1 MISILGAETA
11 VDSIL
16 EFFVSLSSSIG
27 LDILMVIF
35 VSLMA
40 VVFIASIIRLIW
52 CYESRAIRQMRKIN
66 KYLKENPKIN
76 DSNLVEFHNKMRH
89 LPRRFR
95 DRWQLFML
103 EREGSPSK
111 YMTVEYCVKRPLYN
125 SAILTVKKQIA
136 YATVVISIL
145 ALLTSIAFM
154 AGGTGERLL
163 SVSYLFEILLI
174 PLICALFGCIFCMIL
189 HLRYTS
195 VNNSFYDIF
204 TNFIRNIDKSTN
216 SMPDYVD
223 YELLF
228 TPKEIN
234 AGIPVLREYLE
245 KRALEEQRLLE
256 KAKQEE
262 ANHSPYNFADL
273 GVNGSQL
280 IERAVTESEKFMLS
294 KMQIQQEITDLEKQL
309 QKSEANK
316 EDIEREAN
324 KKLQAI
330 KENLER
336 LDKAMAETTN
346 RVEINYNR
354 RQATEEMN
362 KKAKLEK
369 DLENM
374 LAKEQVA
381 IDALKVEIQKR
392 KEIIEQNKEE
402 VETALKSEYD
412 TFSTKV
418 YQELTDK
425 VTRDTSEQMR
435 DLEMVIARLKAKVQE
450 YNKDIEKRDN
460 LVEARS
466 IEVENLRREL
476 LKAKK
481 LLKAGAAKKGKSHMT
496 QEDVDEL
503 IKEPPHYEPK
513 DELPSEEP
521 AKKAD
526 EFVEETNQPE
536 FVPEQ
541 PMAAEFTEEQPMQE
555 EFAPVENGENIYQEM
570 PQEGVYDQQF
580 AEPMEQQYVEQPM
593 YDAQPQDYNMNE
605 YAEPAGYDQ
614 FGEQPVEQFAENAPM
629 QQEFVE
635 EQPAQ
640 EMPAGDDF
648 AAEFTEPQ
656 PQVDETPA
664 EPESDDTHKQ
674 GKAGQVKKGAVKL
687 ARPGKKSKE
696 KAESSEEKADED
708 AKKLEEEAKA
718 AEEQK
723 AKEEEAKR
731 LAEEQKAAEEEA
743 RKAEEEKRRAE
754 DEAKRAEQDAELKK
768 KMDELH
774 QELQANK
781 KELQEMKE
789 EKAEQK
795 SNEKDE
801 LEALQEQI
809 NAENERLKKQQEELR
824 AQIDETLKTMEKAT
838 NATKAERTRNI
849 KKIKDLIS
857 QLKQE
862 AAEAK
867 ERGASKAE
875 INKINKSAAELVKV
889 IADYQTNKPI
899 SSQNYN
905 K

>member
-1 MISILGAETA
+1 MISFLGADDA
-11 VDSIL
+11 VGSMI
-16 EFFVSLSSSIG
+16 EFFQGIVGGLN
-27 LDILMVIF
+27 LDIILFIF
-35 VSLMA
+35 VGILA
-40 VVFIASIIRLIW
+40 AFFVAAIIRLIW
-52 CYESRAIRQMRKIN
+52 CYESRAMRQMRKIN

-76 DSNLVEFHNKMRH
+76 DSNLVEFHKKMRG

-103 EREGSPSK
+103 EREGSPSR

-125 SAILTVKKQIA
+125 SAILTVKKQIG
-136 YATVVISIL
+136 YATVVICIL
-145 ALLTSIAFM
+145 SLLFSIAYINITAADRVITITM
-154 AGGTGERLL
+154 LMQA
-163 SVSYLFEILLI
+163 LLI
-174 PLICALFGCIFCMIL
+174 PLFCGLFGCIFCMIL
-189 HLRYTS
+189 HLRYTA
-195 VNNSFYDIF
+195 VNNSLYDIF

-216 SMPDYVD
+216 AMPDYVD

-280 IERAVTESEKFMLS
+280 IERAVTESEKFMMS
-294 KMQIQQEITDLEKQL
+294 KIQIQQEITDLEKQL

-324 KKLQAI
+324 RKLQAI

-369 DLENM
+369 DLETM
-374 LAKEQVA
+374 LNKEQVA

-392 KEIIEQNKEE
+392 KEVIEENKEA

-412 TFSTKV
+412 TFATKV
-418 YQELTDK
+418 YQELSDK
-425 VTRDTSEQMR
+425 VTRDNSEQMR

-450 YNKDIEKRDN
+450 YNKDLEKRDN

-476 LKAKK
+476 NKAKN
-481 LLKAGAAKKGKSHMT
+481 LLKNNSKNRGKGGKSA
-496 QEDVDEL
+496 EDIDNL
-503 IKEPPHYEPK
+503 IKEPTHYEPK
-513 DELPSEEP
+513 NEEKVETQPEASTDHFEPVPP
-521 AKKAD
+521 APAD
-526 EFVEETNQPE
+526 EFVAEAPAPQDQFEEVPADN

-541 PMAAEFTEEQPMQE
+541 PAEQFVEEPVQEQFAPVNEQPMQYAE
-555 EFAPVENGENIYQEM
+555 APQDEFVAPVEQFEPQQDFVAQNAEMPQDNFVPVDNGEFAPTQMPQDNFAPVEQT
-570 PQEGVYDQQF
+570 
-580 AEPMEQQYVEQPM
+580 
-593 YDAQPQDYNMNE
+593 
-605 YAEPAGYDQ
+605 
-614 FGEQPVEQFAENAPM
+614 PVEQNENTPVEVVEPAPV
-629 QQEFVE
+629 VE
-635 EQPAQ
+635 EK
-640 EMPAGDDF
+640 DK
-648 AAEFTEPQ
+648 TE
-656 PQVDETPA
+656 ENK
-664 EPESDDTHKQ
+664 EKKGNSL
-674 GKAGQVKKGAVKL
+674 GQVKKSGVKI
-687 ARPGKKSKE
+687 ARPGKKVEESKSKE
-696 KAESSEEKADED
+696 
-708 AKKLEEEAKA
+708 
-718 AEEQK
+718 
-723 AKEEEAKR
+723 
-731 LAEEQKAAEEEA
+731 
-743 RKAEEEKRRAE
+743 
-754 DEAKRAEQDAELKK
+754 AELDADQMKK
-768 KMDELH
+768 RVDELH
-774 QELQANK
+774 EELQK
-781 KELQEMKE
+781 SKQEIKEIKE
-789 EKAEQK
+789 EQRNAEQEK
-795 SNEKDE
+795 ITAEAEKVAAEKEKKAAEKDE

-809 NAENERLKKQQEELR
+809 NVENERLKKQQEELR

-849 KKIKDLIS
+849 KKIKDLIA

-862 AAEAK
+862 AADAK
-867 ERGASKAE
+867 QRGASKAE
-875 INKINKSAAELVKV
+875 ISKINKSAAELLKV
-889 IADYQTNKPI
+889 IADYQANKPI
-899 SSQNYN
+899 NNIDYT